1 MIPSKM
7 IRDDAKV
14 ISSLFET
21 GDSIS
26 TKSDMWVYAPIK
38 YSSKGLA
45 YVSSSVS
52 VIGVLL
58 FTTDNVSYGV
68 SCCTTMLD
76 LSPTKVDTVV
86 VDEEEFYRF
95 FFPKGSVVVADRKP
109 KKILGKVND
118 CFDYFY
124 GYGHSPWWMSRVDLA
139 ELLSRTKYFNGLK
152 IHNSQIT
159 LDVLASQ
166 ICRDPSDI
174 KRFAR
179 HADKSLA
186 GCKKPATTVPLRNGA
201 LNRSSNLSLVANSEL
216 KRGLRAAM
224 LNEPVREE
232 PLESLFMK

>member
-1 MIPSKM
+1 MIPSQMK
-7 IRDDAKV
+7 RDDAKV
-14 ISSLFET
+14 QSALIET
-21 GDSIS
+21 GDTIS
-26 TKSDMWVYAPIK
+26 TKSDMWVYAPVK

-52 VIGVLL
+52 VVGVLL
-58 FTTDNVSYGV
+58 FTTDNVSYAV
-68 SCCTTMLD
+68 SCATTMLD
-76 LSPTKVDTVV
+76 LNPTKIETVV

-95 FFPKGSVVVADRKP
+95 FFPKGSVVISDRKP

-139 ELLSRTKYFNGLK
+139 MLLSRTKYFNSLK

-166 ICRDPSDI
+166 ICRSPDDL
-174 KRFAR
+174 KVFAR
-179 HADKSLA
+179 HSDKSLA
-186 GCKKPATTVPLRNGA
+186 GCKVPATTVPLRNGA
-201 LNRSSNLSLVANSEL
+201 LNRSSNLALLGNSEL